1 MFKRENIQRYD
12 YLPIRTKSHYL
23 IQSWDT
29 AIKTDARN
37 DYSVCVTLLV
47 DDRGN
52 YYVVEVLRDRL
63 LYHQLK
69 AQVIAQVQKHRPDTI
84 LIEEAG
90 LGRTLVKDLK
100 AAGLSAVGV
109 IPEGD
114 KLTRVSL
121 QVEKFEN
128 RRVFFPR
135 EAPWLADLQDEVVA
149 FPNGRY
155 DDQVDA
161 LIQGLAYKR
170 PTSSW
175 NEASLKGLENFT
187 TGLWLS

>member
-1 MFKRENIQRYD
+1 LVSRLD
-12 YLPIRTKSHYL
+12 HLPIRTKSHYL
-23 IQSWDT
+23 LQSWDT
-29 AIKTDARN
+29 AIKADARN

-69 AQVIAQVQKHRPDTI
+69 AQVIAQAQKHKPNTI

-109 IPEGD
+109 VPEGD
-114 KLTRVSL
+114 KLTRMSMEL
-121 QVEKFEN
+121 EKFAN
-128 RRVFFPR
+128 GQVFFPR
-135 EAPWLADLQDEVVA
+135 EAPWLADFETELLA
-149 FPNGRY
+149 FPNGSY

-170 PTSSW
+170 PAEW
-175 NEASLKGLENFT
+175 NDAALQGLERFN
-187 TGLWLS
+187 TGLWLSQMRGF

>member
-1 MFKRENIQRYD
+1 
-12 YLPIRTKSHYL
+12 TKSHFT

-29 AIKTDARN
+29 AIKTDAHN
-37 DYSVCVTLLV
+37 DYSACVTLLA

-52 YYVVEVLRDRL
+52 YYVIDVLRDRL

-69 AQVIAQVQKHRPDTI
+69 AQAIAQAQKHRPNRI

-90 LGRTLVKDLK
+90 LVGRTLVKDLK
-100 AAGLSAVGV
+100 AVGLPAVGV
-109 IPEGD
+109 VPDGD
-114 KLTRVSL
+114 KPTRASI

-128 RRVFFPR
+128 GQVFFPR
-135 EAPWLADLQDEVVA
+135 EAPWLADFETELLA
-149 FPNGRY
+149 FPNGSY

-170 PTSSW
+170 PA
-175 NEASLKGLENFT
+175 EY
-187 TGLWLS
+187 